1 MSRRQI
7 RTLTPTELA
16 RVQKEVLIRIVD
28 DDESLRHALRF
39 MLETEGW
46 RVADYGLAMDFL
58 RADAQSV
65 PGCVA

>member
-39 MLETEGW
+39 IARAHENGT
-46 RVADYGLAMDFL
+46 VFL
-58 RADAQSV
+58 SKWNDL
-65 PGCVA
+65 